1 MEVTVAKIEIEFSHE
16 VTDEASLEE
25 TCTDEVFFL
34 LRWEGGDGGPGSPP
48 DRGEFVRDSEAP
60 VACNFCGHE
69 YTAEEKRAMEAAADQ
84 LAGEYDDT
92 PDPD

>member
-1 MEVTVAKIEIEFSHE
+1 MAKIEIEFSHE

-34 LRWEGGDGGPGSPP
+34 LRYEVASYRMGGSY
-48 DRGEFVRDSEAP
+48 VRDSEAP